1 MGKETKSEKDMT
13 DKPDLPM
20 KPITDEKLA
29 ELDDWYSKCSSN
41 SLKFCDADYLA
52 IRARLALSE
61 SERDAARAENVAL
74 WRVADAAKDVIRF
87 TEPEWRNDVDRG
99 DADTKLAET
108 VATLPPRDVKG
119 EGT

>member
-1 MGKETKSEKDMT
+1 VSTNERSGECSIHGSWESYCYSCLTQARSGCVIEALHLYD
-13 DKPDLPM
+13 PSHDLNR
-20 KPITDEKLA
+20 IA
-29 ELDDWYSKCSSN
+29 
-41 SLKFCDADYLA
+41 SLEA
-52 IRARLALSE
+52 
-61 SERDAARAENVAL
+61 ERDAALAENVAL

>member
-61 SERDAARAENVAL
+61 SERDAALAENVAL
-74 WRVADAAKDVIRF
+74 WRVADAIKTRRLSNHRDWGSYDER
-87 TEPEWRNDVDRG
+87 ELL
-99 DADTKLAET
+99 DALALLE
-108 VATLPPRDVKG
+108 AG
-119 EGT
+119 MEA